1 MTQNVG
7 SSDAEDT
14 GALNEQRCYAFLIDD
29 HAIEVSNRV
38 HGRLVIE
45 GEAVRFLYDHE
56 GEVLRVTHEA
66 HVDRLC
72 YADLEG
78 TLLRT
83 RRIDKVLTPEDALEP

>member
-1 MTQNVG
+1 MTRNVG
-7 SSDAEDT
+7 RSDAPDT
-14 GALNEQRCYAFLIDD
+14 GALDEQRCYAFLIDD

-38 HGRLVIE
+38 HGRLVMQ
-45 GEAVRFLYDHE
+45 GEAARFLYDHE
-56 GEVLRVTHEA
+56 GDVLRVEHEA

-83 RRIDKVLTPEDALEP
+83 RRIDKVLSPDDAIEP

>member
-1 MTQNVG
+1 MTHIVG
-7 SSDAEDT
+7 QYDAEDT
-14 GALNEQRCYAFLIDD
+14 RALNEQRCYAFLIDD

-38 HGRLVIE
+38 HGRLILE

-56 GEVLRVTHEA
+56 GDVLRVTHEA

-83 RRIDKVLTPEDALEP
+83 RRIDKVLTPEEAIQP

>member
-1 MTQNVG
+1 MTRHVG
-7 SSDAEDT
+7 PFAAEDT
-14 GALNEQRCYAFLIDD
+14 GALDEQRCYAFLIDD

-38 HGRLVIE
+38 HGRLIME
-45 GEAVRFLYDHE
+45 GEAARFLYDHE
-56 GEVLRVTHEA
+56 GDVLRVEHEA

-83 RRIDKVLTPEDALEP
+83 RRIDKMLSPEDAIEP

>member
-1 MTQNVG
+1 MTRHVG
-7 SSDAEDT
+7 PSAAEDT
-14 GALNEQRCYAFLIDD
+14 GALDEQRCYAFLIDD

-38 HGRLVIE
+38 HGRLIMQ
-45 GEAVRFLYDHE
+45 GESARFLYDHE
-56 GEVLRVTHEA
+56 GDVLRVEHEA

-83 RRIDKVLTPEDALEP
+83 RRIDKVLSPDDAIEP